1 METTFTF
8 SPFLADHWLRF
19 CDSTYKPVIER
30 MMEFKGISIQVMKE
44 LLGFQLQILSLV
56 RESETLS

>member
-8 SPFLADHWLRF
+8 SPFLADHWLPF
-19 CDSTYKPVIER
+19 CDSTYKSVIEW
-30 MMEFKGISIQVMKE
+30 MMEFEGISIQIMKE

>member
-8 SPFLADHWLRF
+8 SPFPPDHWLPF
-19 CDSTYKPVIER
+19 CDSTYKPVIEW

-44 LLGFQLQILSLV
+44 LLGF
-56 RESETLS
+56 